1 MDDWVKLADETFGK
15 VIQQTPDHVVILK
28 LGGSLKSYPTAMFL
42 QQTPE
47 NLSRGFRLTVKFG
60 IDYRHQSVCTREV
73 PDVFQRALEAR
84 LIEAVGKDGLRS
96 LKVEFASAASSS
108 LDFAMLADFT
118 GELASR
124 CNVLERLI
132 QKTCVEV
139 CNEQGWVIPF
149 TQITVHQANK
159 PQSH

>member
-1 MDDWVKLADETFGK
+1 
-15 VIQQTPDHVVILK
+15 
-28 LGGSLKSYPTAMFL
+28 
-42 QQTPE
+42 
-47 NLSRGFRLTVKFG
+47 
-60 IDYRHQSVCTREV
+60 V